1 VRASTE
7 FVRAGH
13 WIFGTGLR
21 DSDAKIFFD
30 RISAQLN
37 ALGSSISLVA
47 RLDQY
52 YPHARCVAPYQ
63 AARKQAFQ
71 RRQVAPS
78 TSVIVSALADPQAEF
93 DVQLMAPTAASG
105 YVPQEIGAGL
115 NRPET
120 SGYAPCLRV
129 GSLVFVA
136 GQLARDPSGRLA
148 VQGVAAE
155 TDYIFRSRLLPALEA
170 AGSGPDLVLKAQ
182 VYLGGAQDRSA
193 FDTTWEKSFGGR
205 VPPTT
210 VVPVRHPAF
219 LTPEAT
225 VEINVIAAHRS
236 ARSRVKEIESDV
248 SARVLDGL
256 VFTGG
261 FHGNDLE
268 GILQK
273 ASRLFAAAGATIVR
287 AIIFHSGRE
296 DLSKVEFPFTA
307 VEVQGGL
314 TVDLWG
320 YAPQGYAP
328 QP

>member
-1 VRASTE
+1 
-7 FVRAGH
+7 
-13 WIFGTGLR
+13 
-21 DSDAKIFFD
+21 
-30 RISAQLN
+30 
-37 ALGSSISLVA
+37 
-47 RLDQY
+47 
-52 YPHARCVAPYQ
+52 
-63 AARKQAFQ
+63 
-71 RRQVAPS
+71 
-78 TSVIVSALADPQAEF
+78 
-93 DVQLMAPTAASG
+93 
-105 YVPQEIGAGL
+105 
-115 NRPET
+115 
-120 SGYAPCLRV
+120 
-129 GSLVFVA
+129 
-136 GQLARDPSGRLA
+136 
-148 VQGVAAE
+148 
-155 TDYIFRSRLLPALEA
+155 
-170 AGSGPDLVLKAQ
+170 VLKAQ

-193 FDTTWEKSFGGR
+193 FDTTWEKSFDGR